1 MEENQESFIS
11 HLVELRDRLI
21 RAMVVVLVVFL
32 GLVNW
37 ARDIYTLLA
46 APMLAALP
54 AGGQMIATDVAGA
67 FFVPMKVTMMVA
79 FLVALPFVLYQVWA
93 FVAPGLY
100 AHEKK
105 LALPLVAA
113 SVLLFFIGMG
123 FAYFIVFPTVFAF
136 VNAFAPEGVAV
147 MTDIDKYLSFVLTTF
162 LAFGVTFEV
171 PVVVIVLVRI
181 GLVSIEKLR
190 EIRPYVIVG
199 AFVVGAIF
207 TPPDVLSQF
216 MLAVPMWL
224 LYELG
229 ILMAQLIGKSSHAD
243 AGAYRPPGDAM
254 SDAAMDAELD
264 KAEADSAA
272 NRERP

>member
-1 MEENQESFIS
+1 METPQESFIS

-21 RAMVVVLVVFL
+21 RAIVVVLVVFL

-46 APMLAALP
+46 TPMLAALP
-54 AGGQMIATDVAGA
+54 DGGQMIATDVVGA
-67 FFVPMKVTMMVA
+67 FFVPMKVTIMVA
-79 FLVALPFVLYQVWA
+79 FLVTLPYVLYQAWA

-105 LALPLVAA
+105 LALPLLAA
-113 SVLLFFIGMG
+113 SVLLFFVGMG
-123 FAYFIVFPTVFAF
+123 FAYFLVFPAVFGF
-136 VNAFAPEGVAV
+136 INAFAPEGVAV

-162 LAFGVTFEV
+162 LAFGITFEV
-171 PVVVIVLVRI
+171 PVVVIVLVRV
-181 GLVSIEKLR
+181 GLVSIEKLK
-190 EIRPYVIVG
+190 EFRPYMIVG
-199 AFVVGAIF
+199 AFVVAAVV

-229 ILMAQLIGKSSHAD
+229 ILLAQMIGKSARAD
-243 AGAYRPPGDAM
+243 DGAYVAPDETAM
-254 SDAAMDAELD
+254 EAELD
-264 KAEADSAA
+264 RAEAESAA
-272 NRERP
+272 NREGR

>member
-1 MEENQESFIS
+1 MEAREESFIS

-21 RAMVVVLVVFL
+21 RTLVVMLVIFL
-32 GLVNW
+32 GLAHW

-54 AGGQMIATDVAGA
+54 EGGHMIATDVVGA
-67 FFVPMKVTMMVA
+67 FFVPIKVTMMVS
-79 FLVALPFVLYQVWA
+79 FLIALPYVLHQAWS

-105 LALPLVAA
+105 LAVPLLFA
-113 SVLLFFIGMG
+113 SVVLFFIGMS

-136 VNAFAPEGVAV
+136 INTFAPEGVAV
-147 MTDIDKYLSFVLTTF
+147 MTDIEKYLSFVLTTF
-162 LAFGVTFEV
+162 MAFGLTFEV
-171 PVVVIVLVRI
+171 PVVVIVLVRV
-181 GLVSIEKLR
+181 GLVTVEKLK
-190 EIRPYVIVG
+190 EIRPYFIVG
-199 AFVVGAIF
+199 AFIVGAIF

-229 ILMAQLIGKSSHAD
+229 ILMAQMIGKSSSAD
-243 AGAYRPPGDAM
+243 DGAYRAP
-254 SDAAMDAELD
+254 AETD
-264 KAEADSAA
+264 MNGEAEGAPAESSA
-272 NRERP
+272 NSER

>member
-1 MEENQESFIS
+1 MEDKQESFIS

-21 RAMVVVLVVFL
+21 RALLAVLLIFL
-32 GLVNW
+32 ALVNW

-54 AGGQMIATDVAGA
+54 DGGHMIATDVASA
-67 FFVPMKVTMMVA
+67 FFVPMKVTLMVA
-79 FLVALPFVLYQVWA
+79 FLIALPYVLYQAWA

-100 AHEKK
+100 RHEKK
-105 LALPLVAA
+105 LAMPLVLA
-113 SVLLFFIGMG
+113 SVLLFFVGMS

-136 VNAFAPEGVAV
+136 INAFAPEGVAV

-162 LAFGVTFEV
+162 LAFGLTFEV
-171 PVVVIVLVRI
+171 PVVVIVLVRA
-181 GLVSIEKLR
+181 GMVSVEKLR

-229 ILMAQLIGKSSHAD
+229 IVLAQIIGKSARAEAEARRSSAD
-243 AGAYRPPGDAM
+243 AEMNG
-254 SDAAMDAELD
+254 ELD
-264 KAEADSAA
+264 KAEAESVA
-272 NRERP
+272 NRSRD

>member
-21 RAMVVVLVVFL
+21 RALVVVLAIFL

-67 FFVPMKVTMMVA
+67 FFVPMKVTLMVA
-79 FLVALPFVLYQVWA
+79 FLIALPFVLYQVWA

-113 SVLLFFIGMG
+113 SVLLFFTGMC
-123 FAYFIVFPTVFAF
+123 FAYFIVFPTVFTF
-136 VNAFAPEGVAV
+136 VNKFAPEGVAV
-147 MTDIDKYLSFVLTTF
+147 MTDIDKYLSFVLSTF

-171 PVVVIVLVRI
+171 PVVVIVLVRV
-181 GLVSIEKLR
+181 GLVSIEKLK
-190 EIRPYVIVG
+190 EIRPYIIVG
-199 AFVVGAIF
+199 AFIVGAIF

-229 ILMAQLIGKSSHAD
+229 ILLAQMIGKSSQTD
-243 AGAYRPPGDAM
+243 AEAYRPPD
-254 SDAAMDAELD
+254 DAAMNAELD

-272 NRERP
+272 NRERS

>member
-1 MEENQESFIS
+1 MEDPQESFIS
-11 HLVELRDRLI
+11 HLIELRDRLI
-21 RAMVVVLVVFL
+21 RALLLILVIFL
-32 GLVNW
+32 CLVNW

-54 AGGQMIATDVAGA
+54 EGGHMIATDVVGA
-67 FFVPMKVTMMVA
+67 FFVPMKVTMMVS
-79 FLVALPFVLYQVWA
+79 FLIALPFVLYQAWA

-105 LALPLVAA
+105 LAIPLLAA
-113 SVLLFFIGMG
+113 SVLLFFIGMS
-123 FAYFIVFPTVFAF
+123 FAYFLVFPTVFAF
-136 VNAFAPEGVAV
+136 INAFAPEGVAV

-162 LAFGVTFEV
+162 MAFGITFEV
-171 PVVVIVLVRI
+171 PVVVIVLVRA

-190 EIRPYVIVG
+190 EFRPYMIVG
-199 AFVVGAIF
+199 AFVVAAVV

-229 ILMAQLIGKSSHAD
+229 IVMAQLIGKSEKI
-243 AGAYRPPGDAM
+243 AGSDDYQPPDTV
-254 SDAAMDAELD
+254 AMDAELD
-264 KAEADSAA
+264 RAEADSLA
-272 NRERP
+272 NRERN

>member
-1 MEENQESFIS
+1 MSESQESFIS

-21 RAMVVVLVVFL
+21 RAIVVVLVVFL

-54 AGGQMIATDVAGA
+54 DGGQMIATDVVGA
-67 FFVPMKVTMMVA
+67 FFVPMKVTIMVA
-79 FLVALPFVLYQVWA
+79 FLVTLPYVLYQAWA

-105 LALPLVAA
+105 LALPLLAA
-113 SVLLFFIGMG
+113 SVLLFFVGMG
-123 FAYFIVFPTVFAF
+123 FAYFLVFPAVFGF
-136 VNAFAPEGVAV
+136 INAFAPEGVAV

-162 LAFGVTFEV
+162 LAFGITFEV
-171 PVVVIVLVRI
+171 PVVVIVLVRV
-181 GLVSIEKLR
+181 GLVSIEKLK
-190 EIRPYVIVG
+190 EFRPYMIVG
-199 AFVVGAIF
+199 AFVVAAVV

-229 ILMAQLIGKSSHAD
+229 ILLAQMIGKSARAEEGVYAAPD
-243 AGAYRPPGDAM
+243 
-254 SDAAMDAELD
+254 DAAMEAELD
-264 KAEADSAA
+264 RAEAESAA
-272 NRERP
+272 NRDNR